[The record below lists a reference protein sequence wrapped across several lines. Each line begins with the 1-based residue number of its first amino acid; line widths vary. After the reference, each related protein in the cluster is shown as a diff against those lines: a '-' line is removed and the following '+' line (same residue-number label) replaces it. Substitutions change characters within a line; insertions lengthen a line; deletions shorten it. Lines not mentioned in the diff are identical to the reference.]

1 MEHGHGVL
9 KNDLG
14 GGVLPC
20 GRFGAN
26 AAWWR
31 LNVLAAN
38 LLAYLQAGPLPAALR
53 TVRPKALRF
62 CLFHLAGRVVRHA
75 RSWVLKL
82 SAAFPYAQD
91 YVRARDWLAR
101 EAVP

>member
-1 MEHGHGVL
+1 VEHGHGVL

-53 TVRPKALRF
+53 KVRPKALRF
-62 CLFHLAGRVVRHA
+62 CLFYLAGRVVRHA
-75 RSWVLKL
+75 RSWPSGRDEPTIMAQAVGLTP
-82 SAAFPYAQD
+82 FPPPA
-91 YVRARDWLAR
+91 
-101 EAVP
+101 